1 MNLRKALV
9 AVMVVNLIGVLLNMF
24 GLIFKLPALII
35 AAAVLVGF
43 AFVGAIICLI
53 FALK

>member
-24 GLIFKLPALII
+24 GVIFKLPALII

>member
-1 MNLRKALV
+1 MKYFDVHGFYDEVKVALD
-9 AVMVVNLIGVLLNMF
+9 
-24 GLIFKLPALII
+24 
-35 AAAVLVGF
+35 AAVLVGF

>member
-9 AVMVVNLIGVLLNMF
+9 AVMVMNVVGVLLNMF
-24 GLIFKLPALII
+24 GVIFELPALII